1 MGTGELM
8 TDIISAET
16 SEDGIISVP
25 VQSSTFLSRFSFF
38 SSLFRPRRFLPS
50 FP

>member
-25 VQSSTFLSRFSFF
+25 VQASTFLSRFSSF
-38 SSLFRPRRFLPS
+38 SSLFRLGHFLQS